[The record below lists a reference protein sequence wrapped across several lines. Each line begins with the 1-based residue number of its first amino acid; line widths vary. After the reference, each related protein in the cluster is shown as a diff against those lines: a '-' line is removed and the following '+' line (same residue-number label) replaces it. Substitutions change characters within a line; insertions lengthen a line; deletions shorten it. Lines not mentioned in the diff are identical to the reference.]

1 MTAGHELAARTEQE
15 LAARVIDT
23 LLREDYADLSQ
34 RVRLLRQGNPAL
46 QLPAGHGG
54 AGLVLPLERDG
65 FLADLRVR
73 RAACPRLTLD
83 DVDSALAAVSDPRD
97 SAGVASF
104 ADECRQALATLRLR
118 ERCLPGIRAGLARR
132 WHAGPGTWCGPSGM
146 LAYEALAATMPHPV
160 YPTAECRHGLSED
173 DSLRYVPEY
182 LPEFG
187 LRWVAVPRSRLT
199 MAGRHDCRPPWWP
212 LMPEVGLPESLAAT
226 HDLVP
231 VHPLTARHQLARALD
246 EAGLTGAGAEG
257 PAGPADQAMIAPGT
271 CLPVTPTLSTRTV
284 AVVGQPRSH
293 IKLPLPMSTL
303 GRLNRRFIQPGT
315 LADGALVRNVL
326 ATAARD
332 DQMLG
337 GLLLADEGTYA
348 HAGHPYLAYLLRRLP
363 AGLDNCRIVPLGALL
378 APALGAAAEGGRPL
392 VIEELASWAAAG
404 DLPGLFGAYLEL
416 LFDTHVRLFAR
427 YGIALE
433 AHQQNTALVL
443 SQLGGAA
450 CAEAPARLLVKDFDG
465 ALIHLPRLE
474 STLGPGAPDESAFA
488 DPRLITRSDDALA
501 DVFITIIVHLCAT
514 ALAFG
519 LAERGVAPLPDLL
532 ALIRQR
538 LATALDRQAGWPA
551 AAVLRARVLDADR
564 LPGKSMVTAGT
575 LVAKSRTGA
584 RDINKFYGTNGPN
597 YLKASPDLRS
607 GE

>member
-348 HAGHPYLAYLLRRLP
+348 HAGHPYLAYLLRRLRPAWTTAGSSRSARCSRRPWAPPRRAAVRWSSRSSP
-363 AGLDNCRIVPLGALL
+363 AGRRPGTCPGCLARISSCCLTRMSGCSPGTAS
-378 APALGAAAEGGRPL
+378 PWRP
-392 VIEELASWAAAG
+392 
-404 DLPGLFGAYLEL
+404 
-416 LFDTHVRLFAR
+416 T
-427 YGIALE
+427 
-433 AHQQNTALVL
+433 
-443 SQLGGAA
+443 
-450 CAEAPARLLVKDFDG
+450 
-465 ALIHLPRLE
+465 
-474 STLGPGAPDESAFA
+474 
-488 DPRLITRSDDALA
+488 
-501 DVFITIIVHLCAT
+501 
-514 ALAFG
+514 
-519 LAERGVAPLPDLL
+519 
-532 ALIRQR
+532 
-538 LATALDRQAGWPA
+538 
-551 AAVLRARVLDADR
+551 
-564 LPGKSMVTAGT
+564 
-575 LVAKSRTGA
+575 SRTPRWCSA
-584 RDINKFYGTNGPN
+584 SSAGPPVRRRQP
-597 YLKASPDLRS
+597 ACS
-607 GE
+607 